1 MKHRCGLR
9 CSRRQSTM
17 RLLVVSV
24 CFWQAVVIAEPL
36 QGFKQQVAAEHQ
48 GLGTPSVSIAIID
61 KSTPRYL
68 NFGLSHSEKSDL
80 VTSDTLYELA
90 SISKPKTATATMR
103 LAQLGLVSLD
113 APISPYIE
121 PLILPISGY
130 QNNKVTLRRI
140 MSHTAGLSVRSYQ
153 GFPAGQKLPTI
164 EDSLN
169 GIPLASSKV
178 EVVIEPG
185 TEYRYSSGGFTLVQ
199 LAIGMTHTTVHSSSK
214 PIWVISASPHD

>member
-36 QGFKQQVAAEHQ
+36 QEFKQQVAAERQ

-90 SISKPKTATATMR
+90 SISKPKTARATMR

-169 GIPLASSKV
+169 GIPLLQWWVYTCPTCNWDDSYNSALLV
-178 EVVIEPG
+178 ETYLGDKCLTPRLSIFHQKFGCLP
-185 TEYRYSSGGFTLVQ
+185 L
-199 LAIGMTHTTVHSSSK
+199 H
-214 PIWVISASPHD
+214 